1 MDQIRLKLLGLMG
14 LQRRRALEQCRLHGN
29 QIKMQCV
36 AENRA
41 EMVDYMCSKQISFT
55 AHAAT
60 LDLLITCNLGKLL
73 AKSGGTF

>member
-1 MDQIRLKLLGLMG
+1 MG
-14 LQRRRALEQCRLHGN
+14 LQGRHALEQCTLHEN

-41 EMVDYMCSKQISFT
+41 VMVDYMCSKQISFA

-73 AKSGGTF
+73 AKIGGTL